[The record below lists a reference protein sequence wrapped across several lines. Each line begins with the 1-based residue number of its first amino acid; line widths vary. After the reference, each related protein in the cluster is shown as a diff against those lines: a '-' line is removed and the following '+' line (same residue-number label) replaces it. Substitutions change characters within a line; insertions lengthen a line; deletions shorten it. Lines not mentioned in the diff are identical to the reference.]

1 MEKIFIDSFT
11 MKIEKLVDL
20 LSYVFPIVHA
30 LVGLIYNTVQAYN
43 KIITDFWVWLIKN
56 INTTILALIRN
67 ISDFFSYCHKL
78 NQEM

>member
-1 MEKIFIDSFT
+1 MEKIFIDFFT

-43 KIITDFWVWLIKN
+43 KIMKTFGCGQLKI
-56 INTTILALIRN
+56 
-67 ISDFFSYCHKL
+67 
-78 NQEM
+78 

>member
-1 MEKIFIDSFT
+1 MEKIFIDFFT
-11 MKIEKLVDL
+11 MKIEKFVDL

-56 INTTILALIRN
+56 INTTSILNDLGFN
-67 ISDFFSYCHKL
+67 
-78 NQEM
+78 

>member
-30 LVGLIYNTVQAYN
+30 LVGWIYNTVQAYN
-43 KIITDFWVWLIKN
+43 KIITKTFGCGQLKI
-56 INTTILALIRN
+56 
-67 ISDFFSYCHKL
+67 
-78 NQEM
+78 